1 MFAISNLLAAADMT
15 SHNTFYNVSR
25 GSMKIFLKVWEEADR
40 GKVTERKLFDI
51 RYHAC
56 SQVYSTFLPIFST
69 ECERWSFEGLVFG
82 PSPNSLK
89 HKGKKVNEES
99 KCKFWAGICQVTW
112 VTNHYE
118 LVLFGSDLPVYFFLP
133 LLLTSWLLF
142 LRIDTY
148 MCM

>member
-56 SQVYSTFLPIFST
+56 SQVYPTFLPIFST

-82 PSPNSLK
+82 PSPNLLK
-89 HKGKKVNEES
+89 RKGKKVNEES
-99 KCKFWAGICQVTW
+99 KCKF
-112 VTNHYE
+112 
-118 LVLFGSDLPVYFFLP
+118 
-133 LLLTSWLLF
+133 
-142 LRIDTY
+142 
-148 MCM
+148 

>member
-99 KCKFWAGICQVTW
+99 KCKF
-112 VTNHYE
+112 
-118 LVLFGSDLPVYFFLP
+118 
-133 LLLTSWLLF
+133 
-142 LRIDTY
+142 
-148 MCM
+148 